1 MSNNSGEKGEK
12 FVLVGE
18 TQTGKTCIIMKAILD
33 KFDEN
38 KMTTYVAHSYTLN
51 VQTDSEK
58 QMNLEIWDT
67 AGQEKFRNVNKIFY
81 KDAKAV
87 LLVYDITNRRSFDE
101 IKNYW
106 AGQAKECA
114 CENAAMGVI
123 GNKSDLFENEEVKE
137 EEAKEF
143 AESIGAF
150 FMLTS
155 AKHGTGIHEAFKEA
169 AEMIEKRGLN
179 KGKSGIQLTN
189 DNPTKK
195 NTCCGNKKDS

>member
-12 FVLVGE
+12 VVLVGE

-38 KMTTYVAHSYTLN
+38 KMTTYGAHSYTLN

-155 AKHGTGIHEAFKEA
+155 AKHGTGIHQV
-169 AEMIEKRGLN
+169 IIN
-179 KGKSGIQLTN
+179 I
-189 DNPTKK
+189 
-195 NTCCGNKKDS
+195 